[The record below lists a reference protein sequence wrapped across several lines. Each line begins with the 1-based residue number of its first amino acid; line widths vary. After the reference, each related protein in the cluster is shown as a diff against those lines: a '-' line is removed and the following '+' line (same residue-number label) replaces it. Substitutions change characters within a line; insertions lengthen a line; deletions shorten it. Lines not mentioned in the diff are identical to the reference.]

1 MRPAS
6 SLNDLNALRYGAVFA
21 QHKDRLY
28 PPELTLNQTTVST
41 TSTHFLDL
49 TITAEH
55 KQYVSKIYDKRDD
68 YKFAIVNFPHL
79 DANIPKKPAYGVFI
93 SQVLRYFSGCTHY
106 ADFADRVR
114 TLQLRL
120 STQGYRKSGLLRA
133 VDSLMERRGN
143 IIFHKWK
150 VRLAKFIADCI
161 K

>member
-1 MRPAS
+1 M
-6 SLNDLNALRYGAVFA
+6 
-21 QHKDRLY
+21 
-28 PPELTLNQTTVST
+28 ST